1 MHYFLLAGEA
11 SGDIHAAA
19 LVRAIRERDPE
30 AHFAGLGGDAMRE
43 EGVTLYQDYRKM
55 AYMAIVA
62 VLTHLGDIRRNF
74 RIAKEAL
81 IKEQPDA
88 LILID
93 YPSFNLKM
101 ADFCRKHLPAT
112 KIYYYIPP
120 KVWAWKSWRVHKIA
134 RLCDEVL
141 GIFPFEPAFY
151 AKYDYRCTYVGN
163 PTAAALMPLTEGEQ
177 PRRKPYIALLPG
189 SRKSEISKCLPTMI
203 AAAEK
208 ALANPK
214 PGTQNL
220 EPRTW
225 NPEPG
230 TQNPELAH
238 PLPLLICGAPGIDED
253 FYAPYARNYKV
264 VFGQTHDLLRTAR
277 AAIVNSGTATL
288 EAALLRCPQVP
299 VYHLTCGWIA
309 HLRPLLFPSPFFT
322 LPNIILQREVVREK
336 IAYRFTAEEVGCEL
350 MRLLSDEAYRN
361 AQLRDYEDI
370 RAKLGNNDAPA
381 IASSIITKPLK

>member
-1 MHYFLLAGEA
+1 MQYFLIAGEA

-19 LVRAIRERDPE
+19 LIRAIRERDPE
-30 AHFAGLGGDAMRE
+30 ARFAGLGGDAMRR

-62 VLTHLGDIRRNF
+62 VLTHLKDIRNNF

-81 IKEQPDA
+81 IKEHPDA

-101 ADFCRKHLPAT
+101 AAFCRKHLPAT

-120 KVWAWKSWRVHKIA
+120 KAWAWKSWRVHKIA

-151 AKYDYRCTYVGN
+151 AKYGYRCTYVGN
-163 PTAAALMPLTEGEQ
+163 PTAAALSQLSEDECSERQ
-177 PRRKPYIALLPG
+177 NYIAILPG
-189 SRKSEISKCLPTMI
+189 SRKSEICKCLPTMI

-208 ALANPK
+208 ALAN
-214 PGTQNL
+214 
-220 EPRTW
+220 R
-225 NPEPG
+225 EPG
-230 TQNPELAH
+230 TWNLEQATCCRETKN
-238 PLPLLICGAPGIDED
+238 LPLLICGAPGIDED
-253 FYAPYARNYKV
+253 FYAPYARKYKV
-264 VFGQTHDLLRTAR
+264 VFGQTHELLLHAR

-299 VYHLTCGWIA
+299 VYYLTCGWIA

-322 LPNIILQREVVREK
+322 LPNIILQREAVREK
-336 IAYRFTAEEVGCEL
+336 IAYRFTVEEVAREL
-350 MRLLSDEAYRN
+350 TRLLSDEAYRN
-361 AQLRDYEDI
+361 TQLRDYEEI
-370 RAKLGNNDAPA
+370 RALLGNSDAPA

>member
-62 VLTHLGDIRRNF
+62 VLTHLKDIRRNF

-81 IKEQPDA
+81 LKEQPDA

-151 AKYDYRCTYVGN
+151 AKYGYHCTYVGN
-163 PTAAALMPLTEGEQ
+163 PTATALSPLANDEWSE
-177 PRRKPYIALLPG
+177 RKNYIAILPG

-208 ALANPK
+208 SL
-214 PGTQNL
+214 TNL
-220 EPRTW
+220 EAGTS
-225 NPEPG
+225 NFEPE
-230 TQNPELAH
+230 NKN
-238 PLPLLICGAPGIDED
+238 LPLLICGAPGIDED

-336 IAYRFTAEEVGCEL
+336 IAYRFTKEEVAYEL
-350 MRLLSDEAYRN
+350 TRLLSDEVYRN
-361 AQLRDYEDI
+361 AQLLDYEDI